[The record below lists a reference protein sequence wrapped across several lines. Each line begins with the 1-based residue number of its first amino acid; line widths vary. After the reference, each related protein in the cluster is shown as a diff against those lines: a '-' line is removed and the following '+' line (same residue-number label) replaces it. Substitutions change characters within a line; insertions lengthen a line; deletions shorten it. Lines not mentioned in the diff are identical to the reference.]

1 MCASMLLRLPINGL
15 ESAQCQSMMTE
26 LRFSLQNCRAVH
38 VRDIW
43 HKKCTVRETKHERKH
58 GLLSLPRPG
67 SPESR
72 DE

>member
-1 MCASMLLRLPINGL
+1 MLLRLPIHGL
-15 ESAQCQSMMTE
+15 ESAQCQSMTTE
-26 LRFSLQNCRAVH
+26 LQFSLQNCRAVH

-43 HKKCTVRETKHERKH
+43 HKKCTVGETKQERKH

-67 SPESR
+67 SSEGR